1 MTLITAA
8 TRTAANKG
16 NGPLCIP
23 THSRERPSRTKIHN
37 ACGDCVPIPVRP
49 AVDPAAHRLRVLR
62 LWLAPVVLLA
72 LGACVGLQPGAGY
85 PKSPSV
91 ALAHPEVTKL
101 GAKFDRL
108 ANEHAGASGFR
119 ILPVG
124 VDGFL
129 VRAQMIEG
137 AERTLD
143 LQYYIFRGDTTGR
156 LLTDGLLRAADRG
169 VRVRVLVDDADTV
182 AGDEQLLAL
191 ADHPQVEIRVFNP
204 FSYRGHSRAHRV
216 LEFLLF
222 SARLNYRMHNKLMV
236 ADNSIAIVG
245 GRNVGNQYF
254 QMDPDSQFADDDV
267 FAAGPIA
274 AELSK
279 TFDEYW
285 NSPFAVPAQALGQ
298 RRKEHAQLAN
308 HRERAKSHPRKV
320 TEPSPSGVDYV
331 TSIASGEP
339 YAGIMAGRLPLVWA
353 AARVAYDTPDKK
365 SVARGAMRGH
375 LMTKPVA
382 AALESVQTELLMI
395 TPYFVPAYDELHMVE
410 ALRSRQVRIG
420 VLTNSLES
428 TLDPLAFSGYM
439 HYRLPLVASGV
450 DLYEIRAQLG
460 NTKGSGQTKALSR
473 YGNYG
478 LHAKLYVFD
487 RRRLLIGSMNFD
499 QRSKSLNTEIGV
511 IIDSPELAEQV
522 ARRFEAMTQV
532 QNAYHVVLRQGP
544 GRGRLAWD
552 TAENGAAV
560 QYLVEPA
567 PSAWR
572 RYRVRLLSLLPLA
585 PEL

>member
-1 MTLITAA
+1 M
-8 TRTAANKG
+8 
-16 NGPLCIP
+16 PD
-23 THSRERPSRTKIHN
+23 S
-37 ACGDCVPIPVRP
+37 GDGVPIPLRS
-49 AVDPAAHRLRVLR
+49 AVDPAAHRLRAAR
-62 LWLAPVVLLA
+62 LWLGPVILLA

-85 PKSPSV
+85 PKSPSA
-91 ALAHPEVTKL
+91 ALAHPEETQL

-108 ANEHAGASGFR
+108 AHEHAGASGFR

-129 VRAQMIEG
+129 ARAQMIEG

-169 VRVRVLVDDADTV
+169 VRVRVLVDDGDTV

-191 ADHPQVEIRVFNP
+191 ADHPQIEIRVFNP
-204 FSYRGHSRAHRV
+204 FSYRGHSRAHR
-216 LEFLLF
+216 LFEFLLF
-222 SARLNYRMHNKLMV
+222 SARLDYRMHNKLMV
-236 ADNSIAIVG
+236 VDNSIAMVG

-267 FAAGPIA
+267 FAAGPIV
-274 AELSK
+274 AELSN

-285 NSPFAVPAQALGQ
+285 NSPFAVPAQAL
-298 RRKEHAQLAN
+298 RPPRDERAQLAN
-308 HRERAKSHPRKV
+308 HRERAKSHPTKV
-320 TEPSPSGVDYV
+320 TESSSSSGVDYV

-353 AARVAYDTPDKK
+353 AARVACDTPDKK
-365 SVARGAMRGH
+365 SVARGEMRGH

-395 TPYFVPAYDELHMVE
+395 TPYFVPANDELHMVE

-439 HYRLPLVASGV
+439 HYRLPLVKSGV
-450 DLYEIRAQLG
+450 DMYEIRAQLG

-487 RRRLLIGSMNFD
+487 RRRLFIGSMNFD

-522 ARRFEAMTQV
+522 ARRFEAMTQA

-544 GRGRLAWD
+544 GPGRLEWD
-552 TAENGAAV
+552 TAEDGTAV
-560 QYLVEPA
+560 QYLVEPS
-567 PSAWR
+567 PSGWR

-585 PEL
+585 AEL